1 MAVVVEILRTGVIA
15 IGVAP
20 GIRMSDQPVSVADE
34 PIPVVACVCLAR
46 LILRIISPLN
56 RDHLSA
62 VDLRAALRSYD
73 LRRTPAHR
81 NLRFRIRVHDDA
93 ELTFAL

>member
-1 MAVVVEILRTGVIA
+1 MAIVVEILCTGVVA

-20 GIRMSDQPVSVADE
+20 GIRVGDQSVSVADE
-34 PIPVVACVCLAR
+34 PIPVVAYVCLAR
-46 LILRIISPLN
+46 LILRIVSPLN

-73 LRRTPAHR
+73 LRGTPAHR
-81 NLRFRIRVHDDA
+81 NLRFRIRVHEDA